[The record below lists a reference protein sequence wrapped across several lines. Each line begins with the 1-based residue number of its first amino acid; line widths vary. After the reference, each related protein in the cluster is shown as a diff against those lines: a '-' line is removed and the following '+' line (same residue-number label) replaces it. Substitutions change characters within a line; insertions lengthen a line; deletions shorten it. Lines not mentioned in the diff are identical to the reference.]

1 MSVQEIV
8 QPELDYRQVTTSV
21 PTYRYRQYVPENGT
35 TIQLDTTNRSLYVFR
50 FGAGFVLNLAK
61 TRLQYTIEAKNG
73 ANKILA
79 LYPEHQIAAIR
90 LETDNGVVLLD
101 QQNWHAVNKVVR
113 MANLRHVDAT
123 KCPQF
128 NTRPQA
134 DAYGHSMAIT
144 YSGGLAAANATALF
158 SGFVINTG
166 LWERGINGR
175 PLDSTSKR
183 WDLNEGTAVAL
194 GTLGTAVLAAFAD
207 DTHTI
212 GKVTGGG
219 AAVNYTSAESKDNWN
234 IIGTTMQ
241 TLIGE
246 QRYDLNVTALK
257 FMGESKGD
265 TTPGIEIDPAYM
277 RYREVQSFTPLILV
291 GPKATA
297 NAQRDVLLPFDCPLG
312 DIFPHTVLKQAQD
325 MWFGGHSLVMS
336 IWFMPARDWGFTVAY
351 DGTNACTVTSITGA
365 IATNMGGAAKLAV
378 TTNVAFYSGGVA
390 APKGVI
396 AGFPTLQVAC
406 QDSPSIV
413 AAVQQQILGPGLT
426 LPVQHMEF
434 VRQATGIPATQTR
447 ASPYKYYQ
455 TFKLSLAQGSTLL
468 RAYHAFARPDDNTNV
483 DEIGWRCSEDACGLV
498 NFRTYVNAQPL
509 TDGPQSTYEIY
520 RTRKAIY
527 EACQL
532 EGYASNFMYYGAPV
546 INDFTGFPDMID
558 KTPSSGLA
566 LSAPTD
572 YQIEAGIA
580 NVIASDS
587 AYCHSV
593 FVFLRFLRLS
603 SAGVSLTSA

>member
-35 TIQLDTTNRSLYVFR
+35 AIQLDTTNRQLYVFR

-61 TRLQYTIEAKNG
+61 TRLQYTVEAKNG

-101 QQNWHAVNKVVR
+101 QQNWHAVNKVIR
-113 MANLRHVDAT
+113 MANLRHSDAE

-128 NTRPQA
+128 NTLAQA
-134 DAYGHSMAIT
+134 RKYGHSMLIT
-144 YSGGLAAANATALF
+144 YSGGLAAANAQSLY
-158 SGFVINTG
+158 GDIYINTG
-166 LWERGINGR
+166 LHERGVCG
-175 PLDSTSKR
+175 PALDPSRTV
-183 WDLNEGTAVAL
+183 WYLNEGTYGLGGLMYPPATTRVATS
-194 GTLGTAVLAAFAD
+194 GGVACTVEVGDQAGWTAAGIRMD
-207 DTHTI
+207 RNT
-212 GKVTGGG
+212 
-219 AAVNYTSAESKDNWN
+219 
-234 IIGTTMQ
+234 
-241 TLIGE
+241 
-246 QRYDLNVTALK
+246 TALK
-257 FMGESKGD
+257 FMGASAGD
-265 TTPGIEIDPAYM
+265 TTPGIEIDENYM
-277 RYREVQSFTPLILV
+277 RYRETSSFTPLILV
-291 GPKATA
+291 GPNATA
-297 NAQRDVLLPFDCPLG
+297 NTQRDVLIPFDCSLG

-336 IWFMPARDWGFTVAY
+336 IWFMPVKDWGFTVAY
-351 DGTNACTVTSITGA
+351 DGTNACTTTSITGA
-365 IATNMGGAAKLAV
+365 VATNMGGAAKLVV
-378 TTNVAFYSGGVA
+378 TTNLQFYSAGIP
-390 APKGVI
+390 APKAGV
-396 AGFPTLQVAC
+396 AGFPTLMVAC

-426 LPVQHMEF
+426 LPVQHAEF
-434 VRQATGIPATQTR
+434 VRQATNIPATTTR

-468 RAYHAFARPDDNTNV
+468 RSYHAFARADDNTNV

-509 TDGPQSTYEIY
+509 TDGPQQLYEIY
-520 RTRKAIY
+520 RTRKMIY
-527 EACQL
+527 DACQL
-532 EGYASNFMYYGAPV
+532 SGSGGCWLYYGAPV

-580 NVIASDS
+580 NVIAGDS
-587 AYCHSV
+587 AYCHNV